1 MWSSLSRHD
10 DVPYPHPLCSKA
22 MQSKALSAAPGGD
35 RAPGPIRCLLNAF
48 WMRMKGLRGS
58 LDEPPPAPRP
68 LLPAPTQTSASAK
81 QLFVGEGQES
91 LSLLEPA
98 ELRWR
103 GPQMDLVMAGQAG

>member
-1 MWSSLSRHD
+1 MWSSLSHHD

-22 MQSKALSAAPGGD
+22 MQSKALSTAPGGD

-58 LDEPPPAPRP
+58 LDGATSCSP
-68 LLPAPTQTSASAK
+68 LPAPTQTSASAK
-81 QLFVGEGQES
+81 QLFMGEGQES

-103 GPQMDLVMAGQAG
+103 VPQMDLVMAGQAG

>member
-58 LDEPPPAPRP
+58 LDGATSCSPPPPRP
-68 LLPAPTQTSASAK
+68 LPLLSSFSWGKGRSPSAFWN
-81 QLFVGEGQES
+81 L
-91 LSLLEPA
+91 
-98 ELRWR
+98 WN
-103 GPQMDLVMAGQAG
+103 